1 MFINAPTQ
9 TRTGSKDLG
18 GPRFIPLNYKREL
31 YYYTKKER
39 GFQFKSEQDVGQ
51 GLIFKKI

>member
-1 MFINAPTQ
+1 MDAPTQ

-31 YYYTKKER
+31 YYYTKKEE
-39 GFQFKSEQDVGQ
+39 GFQFKSEWEKRQEF
-51 GLIFKKI
+51 IFKKI